1 MLRLSGAGEFIIGG
15 LIMAVDVNRVIV
27 VALLV
32 LMIGCSEK
40 GSEQSSTVNK
50 SLSEKQTEAKRD
62 LQIAELKQ
70 LEKRAAGGDHVAKLD
85 LAKALLGNPALPDRF
100 TRAKSLLFDA
110 SQKGLLEAK
119 WGLVILLSYK
129 KITGDG
135 LPELAILRNE
145 VDSAKDHLIATLNHP
160 EYDTDG
166 YRNIG
171 MPGKDHSI
179 LLFGVSVRPMLE
191 QAAEAGSTIAKAEI
205 SSMYS
210 RAAGDGHRCAQR
222 KAAEAL
228 DVIAY
233 KGSSF
238 HPYVSSGSCRPESET
253 RENAV
258 RAIRIADA
266 LSEREDADAARY
278 RFWKMLQREL
288 QGALA
293 DPSLSPL
300 DVLENKYVRP
310 KIDPYFERIAE
321 AKRLAGYLLAEG
333 VNGSVDFLSAFRSYE
348 MAAKVGN
355 SAAQHALGE
364 LYEGGKGVP
373 KDFEMAARYFAQS
386 AQQGNSNGA
395 MALGRAYLRGMGV
408 PVDLT
413 KAYFWLNVAAKGG
426 TPFGDVSRVSLE
438 VALQTRVAGWIRDV
452 LAQRMEAE
460 DISEAQR
467 LTREWR
473 PSFQDGAP
481 AEIAVLARAT
491 DSSSANTKSL
501 SKKGTGTL
509 FLVNATGEAITNHHV
524 VAGCGEVRIE
534 GRDGLA
540 KVVTEDAV
548 NDLALVQIPGGA
560 KSSAAIASEPGKL
573 RQGEDIVAFG
583 FPLNAVLS
591 SGGNLTPG
599 VVSALTGLGNNTNQI
614 QITAPIQLGSSGSPV
629 LNKRGEV
636 VGVVSMKL
644 SDIKMAKATGSV
656 GQNVNFAV
664 NGQTLKTFLD
674 THKVSY
680 RSGSS
685 FFSWDKSA
693 ADLADEARKW
703 TLVVECWK

>member
-1 MLRLSGAGEFIIGG
+1 
-15 LIMAVDVNRVIV
+15 
-27 VALLV
+27 
-32 LMIGCSEK
+32 
-40 GSEQSSTVNK
+40 
-50 SLSEKQTEAKRD
+50 
-62 LQIAELKQ
+62 
-70 LEKRAAGGDHVAKLD
+70 
-85 LAKALLGNPALPDRF
+85 
-100 TRAKSLLFDA
+100 
-110 SQKGLLEAK
+110 
-119 WGLVILLSYK
+119 
-129 KITGDG
+129 
-135 LPELAILRNE
+135 
-145 VDSAKDHLIATLNHP
+145 
-160 EYDTDG
+160 
-166 YRNIG
+166 
-171 MPGKDHSI
+171 
-179 LLFGVSVRPMLE
+179 
-191 QAAEAGSTIAKAEI
+191 
-205 SSMYS
+205 
-210 RAAGDGHRCAQR
+210 
-222 KAAEAL
+222 
-228 DVIAY
+228 
-233 KGSSF
+233 
-238 HPYVSSGSCRPESET
+238 
-253 RENAV
+253 
-258 RAIRIADA
+258 
-266 LSEREDADAARY
+266 
-278 RFWKMLQREL
+278 
-288 QGALA
+288 
-293 DPSLSPL
+293 
-300 DVLENKYVRP
+300 
-310 KIDPYFERIAE
+310 
-321 AKRLAGYLLAEG
+321 
-333 VNGSVDFLSAFRSYE
+333 

-395 MALGRAYLRGMGV
+395 TALGKAYLRGQGV
-408 PVDLT
+408 PIDPT
-413 KAYFWLNVAAKGG
+413 SAYFWLNVASMG
-426 TPFGDVSRVSLE
+426 TIPLLDDSSKLSLE
-438 VALQTRVAGWIRDV
+438 VALQTGIASLIRDA
-452 LAQRMEAE
+452 LTQRMKAE

-473 PSFQDGAP
+473 PSFQNGAP

-491 DSSSANTKSL
+491 DSSSATTKSL

-509 FLVNATGEAITNHHV
+509 FLVNATGQAITNHHV

-614 QITAPIQLGSSGSPV
+614 QITAPIQPGSSGSPV
-629 LNKRGEV
+629 LNKKGEV